1 MPFTPDGARNL
12 RSLIV
17 AFQDPENYGRLLSL
31 QIPQGSFVP
40 GPEQVDAYID
50 NDRPVHQQVT
60 MWIRHGSE
68 VIRGSTL
75 LLPVRGDLLY
85 LETIWVNSLQNG
97 LPQLKLFAVRY
108 HGRITSAPTLEEAIM
123 RREFLEPS

>member
-1 MPFTPDGARNL
+1 MTLLSRLRTIRYARSTRRQGAVYDGA
-12 RSLIV
+12 
-17 AFQDPENYGRLLSL
+17 
-31 QIPQGSFVP
+31 P

-85 LETIWVNSLQNG
+85 LETIWVNSLQNS

-108 HGRITSAPTLEEAIM
+108 QGRITSGPTLEEAIM
-123 RREFLEPS
+123 RRESLEAPGRAVSN

>member
-1 MPFTPDGARNL
+1 MTFSYEGYDALIDPVDLPAGVNVGTPGSLQFARLMAFAPDGARNL

-60 MWIRHGSE
+60 MWIRHG
-68 VIRGSTL
+68 
-75 LLPVRGDLLY
+75 
-85 LETIWVNSLQNG
+85 
-97 LPQLKLFAVRY
+97 
-108 HGRITSAPTLEEAIM
+108 
-123 RREFLEPS
+123 RR